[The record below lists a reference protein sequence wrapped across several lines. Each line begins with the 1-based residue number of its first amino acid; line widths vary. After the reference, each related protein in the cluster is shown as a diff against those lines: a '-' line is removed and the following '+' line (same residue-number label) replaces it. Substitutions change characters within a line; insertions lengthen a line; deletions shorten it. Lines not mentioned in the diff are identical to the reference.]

1 LSHLDGFY
9 HEVGLFFVAA
19 CGLLVVLPPDSERGT
34 VIPEFAAGHRK
45 FMGIEFFTPTVPR
58 I

>member
-9 HEVGLFFVAA
+9 YVARVFFVAS
-19 CGLLVVLPPDSERGT
+19 CGPLVVLPPDSQRGT

-45 FMGIEFFTPTVPR
+45 LMGTQFFTPTVPR